1 MALSATEVQC
11 SIILTEAASATFGL
25 VVKTNDPYKA
35 RAMLYR
41 VRKELGDTELAGL
54 HIRVSPD
61 DSEGAIWI
69 IRRSQAA
76 PFSIS
81 AIASAEELL

>member
-1 MALSATEVQC
+1 MALSPVELQC
-11 SIILTEAASATFGL
+11 STILLAAASATFGL
-25 VVKTNDPYKA
+25 VVRTNSPYKA

-41 VRKELGDTELAGL
+41 VRKELGDTTLEGL

-61 DSEGAIWI
+61 DTEGAIWV
-69 IRRSQAA
+69 IRRNQAA

-81 AIASAEELL
+81 ALTAAEELL